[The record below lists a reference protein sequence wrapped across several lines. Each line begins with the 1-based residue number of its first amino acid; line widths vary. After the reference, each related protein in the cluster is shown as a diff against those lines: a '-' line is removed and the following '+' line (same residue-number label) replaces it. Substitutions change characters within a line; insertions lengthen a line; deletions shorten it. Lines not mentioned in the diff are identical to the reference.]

1 MQLRKEIGSIMVYS
15 VQKENLGGRREGEAM
30 RGSVS
35 GCAEEV
41 EPLSPAQPGGGR
53 GPDTTEPPA
62 AGVAPAAVEGRG
74 LQGLSPCTAS
84 SGQGRKPRAPTAM
97 AWPLTVLLWAGVRAS
112 VCSFI
117 HSFTQV
123 TASSSVCITGHML
136 GVKGTRSACKSR

>member
-1 MQLRKEIGSIMVYS
+1 M
-15 VQKENLGGRREGEAM
+15 
-30 RGSVS
+30 
-35 GCAEEV
+35 
-41 EPLSPAQPGGGR
+41 
-53 GPDTTEPPA
+53 
-62 AGVAPAAVEGRG
+62 APAAVEGRG
-74 LQGLSPCTAS
+74 LQGLSPSTAS

-97 AWPLTVLLWAGVRAS
+97 AWPLTVLLWAGVGAS